1 MSHVGNRSLSEEE
14 KTMEMDMN
22 AMKAEIGG
30 AFVVA
35 WLVVGMGWGSLGA
48 AVVMAG
54 VWMAFSGAH
63 VLPLITWMDMMT

>member
-35 WLVVGMGWGSLGA
+35 WLVVGMGWGSLGSR
-48 AVVMAG
+48 G
-54 VWMAFSGAH
+54 LF
-63 VLPLITWMDMMT
+63 LI